1 MYQAVSTGDTPTL
14 QAVGA
19 LAAVVFVL
27 VNLIAD
33 LVAPLLDPR
42 VELFGPRSAGGLVR
56 GLGRGFQAGGRLGT
70 RA

>member
-1 MYQAVSTGDTPTL
+1 VL
-14 QAVGA
+14 QSVVA

-33 LVAPLLDPR
+33 LIAPLLDPR
-42 VELFGPRSAGGLVR
+42 VELVGPRSAGGLVR
-56 GLGRGFQAGGRLGT
+56 GLGRGFQAGNKLGS